1 MAQHAT
7 IAIVGAGQAGA
18 TAASTLRRLGHA
30 GRVMVFGRE
39 AHAPY
44 ERPPLSKA
52 VLADAEHEHK
62 IGVHPAAH
70 YGEQTIE
77 LQTGRVVTRIDTA
90 ASALWL
96 DDGAQLAFDH
106 CLIATGGRART
117 LPALPP
123 GTPGVHY
130 LRTLDDARGLREAF
144 RQTPDVLVIGGGFL
158 GLETASTAR
167 SLGCAVTLVETAPRL
182 LERAVPAVFSEWL
195 ARRAEAAGVTLRIG
209 ARIESMAANDNGATV
224 LLQNGERLSAPL
236 VVVAI
241 GMTPDIE
248 LARNAGLALHAETGG
263 IEVDALGRTSAPNI
277 YAAGDCTSQFR
288 PHFGKIM
295 RMESWQNANEQARIA
310 ATAMLGQVPE
320 AAALPWFW
328 TDQFG
333 GNIQMLGAF
342 DPSLDYRVRGL
353 ASHEGESPKFMLL
366 GTASG
371 HLRHALAVNA
381 GGDLRQLKPLIDKGL
396 HCDLDALA
404 DSARPLRQTVKDTL
418 AQNTIS
424 SF

>member
-1 MAQHAT
+1 MSRHGV

-18 TAASTLRRLGHA
+18 TAASTLRRLGYD
-30 GRVMVFGRE
+30 GRVLMFGRE

-52 VLADAEHEHK
+52 VLADAAHEQK
-62 IGVHPAAH
+62 IGVHSAAH
-70 YGEQTIE
+70 YRENTIE
-77 LQTGRVVTRIDTA
+77 LQTANAVASIDAA
-90 ASALWL
+90 ASGLRL
-96 DDGAQLAFDH
+96 DDGTRVAFDH
-106 CLIATGGRART
+106 CLIATGGNART
-117 LPALPP
+117 LPSMPP

-130 LRTLDDARGLREAF
+130 LRTLDDARGLREALCKA
-144 RQTPDVLVIGGGFL
+144 PEVLVIGGGFL

-167 SLGCAVTLVETAPRL
+167 TLGCAVTLVETAPRL

-195 ARRAEAAGVTLRIG
+195 ARRAAAAGVALRLG
-209 ARIESMAANDNGATV
+209 ARIESMTANSTGATL
-224 LLQNGERLSAPL
+224 LLQNGERVSAPL

-248 LARNAGLALHAETGG
+248 LARDAGLALHADSGG
-263 IEVDALGRTSAPNI
+263 IEVDALGRTSVANI

-288 PHFGKIM
+288 PHFGEIM
-295 RMESWQNANEQARIA
+295 RIESWQNANEQARIA
-310 ATAMLGQVPE
+310 ATSMLGQEPE

-342 DPSLDYRVRGL
+342 DPALDYRLRGND
-353 ASHEGESPKFMLL
+353 SHEGESPKFMLL

-404 DSARPLRQTVKDTL
+404 DSTRPLRQTVKDTL